1 MVNKEGKKMYFFFFL
16 ISLSACHTH
25 THTSYVAL
33 PVFLLHKGVSF
44 VRVRLALL
52 SVVTMETVLSCN
64 EMMN

>member
-1 MVNKEGKKMYFFFFL
+1 MYFFFFL
-16 ISLSACHTH
+16 ISLSVCHTH
-25 THTSYVAL
+25 THTPTHTSYVAL